1 MGIDIEE
8 AYRRYAGMVLR
19 RCTALLRDEDRALDA
34 MQETFANV
42 LRAGERLNDRGLST
56 LLFRIATN
64 VCLNMLR
71 YRRRHPEDLHPGD
84 VLDRIAQAADPI
96 DGLPTRIWW
105 NRLLARVPVS
115 TRTLAVLYLVDGWTL
130 EELAADSG
138 LSVGGVR
145 KRLAKLSVAVKELE
159 AIDGAGALDTARKEG
174 P

>member
-19 RCTALLRDEDRALDA
+19 RCAALLRDEDRALDA

-42 LRAGERLNDRGLST
+42 LRHKSRLNDRGLSS

-71 YRRRHPEDLHPGD
+71 HRRRHPEDLHPGD
-84 VLDRIAQAADPI
+84 VLDRIAGATDPL
-96 DGLPTRIWW
+96 DGLPTRLWW
-105 NRLLARVPVS
+105 NRLLARVPIN

-130 EELAADSG
+130 EEIAADSG

-145 KRLAKLSVAVKELE
+145 KRLAKLSIAVKELE
-159 AIDGAGALDTARKEG
+159 AIDGISAFETAREEV